1 MEETKKKFSKFDY
14 NNEYAAEHYDRI
26 TILLPKGR
34 KDKIKKYCQNKKIS
48 MSEFINACLDE
59 KLKRLKIDL

>member
-1 MEETKKKFSKFDY
+1 MEEEKKKFNKFDY

-34 KDKIKKYCQNKKIS
+34 KEKIKKYCTEKKIS
-48 MSEFINACLDE
+48 MSEFITACLDE

>member
-34 KDKIKKYCQNKKIS
+34 KEKIKEYCKSKDIS

-59 KLKRLKIDL
+59 KLKRLKLDL